1 MLVVGWSQGCTVGGA
16 LWFQMTQLHL
26 FVIYQM
32 VCFVNLYLVQVLC
45 VKLSLLHHHHR
56 PKPVSTC
63 TQSRMPSLRLV
74 NIYI

>member
-1 MLVVGWSQGCTVGGA
+1 MLVVWWSQGCTVGGA
-16 LWFQMTQLHL
+16 LWFQMAQLHL
-26 FVIYQM
+26 FVIYQT

-45 VKLSLLHHHHR
+45 VTLSLLHHHHQ